1 MDSEGK
7 IPRIPLACAVFS
19 LLFLFSSPSP
29 QFSQG
34 QKGSFW
40 RRSTQAPF
48 PHHSQILRRNPGSF
62 FPPLRG
68 TFLFAF
74 LPQLRLIKSAFF
86 SPTESNK
93 NCQEI
98 QSRGGSGV
106 RTSPGLTCEL
116 LTLCGPEELTFPSFP
131 GPFPTPKLMFMT
143 LKLLD
148 QLNFPLPGCSWV

>member
-1 MDSEGK
+1 MKAKFQEFLLHVLFSPCYFSFLLPPHDLGRDRREVSGGEAPK
-7 IPRIPLACAVFS
+7 PYSHIIPRSRGEIQAV
-19 LLFLFSSPSP
+19 
-29 QFSQG
+29 
-34 QKGSFW
+34 
-40 RRSTQAPF
+40 
-48 PHHSQILRRNPGSF
+48 F

-68 TFLFAF
+68 IFLLAF

-98 QSRGGSGV
+98 QPRGGSGV

-148 QLNFPLPGCSWV
+148 QLNFPLPSCSWV